1 MCMKVAKVSLV
12 GTPIRK
18 FGQVFG
24 AESSNKK
31 FIRVR
36 NSNKKDWKVSLMI
49 TSVTSM
55 RTLRKNQR

>member
-1 MCMKVAKVSLV
+1 MCMEVVKVSLV

-24 AESSNKK
+24 VESSDKK

-36 NSNKKDWKVSLMI
+36 NSNYI
-49 TSVTSM
+49 G
-55 RTLRKNQR
+55 RTLAARTLWFFGK

>member
-1 MCMKVAKVSLV
+1 MCMEVVKVSLV

-36 NSNKKDWKVSLMI
+36 NSNKKDWI
-49 TSVTSM
+49 DNNPM
-55 RTLRKNQR
+55 R